1 MVKEQDKSFMDSQL
15 ENAFEIIDADGSGEI
30 DANEFNAWKTENK
43 NVNLSKHLE
52 NVSTVSEARNIIE
65 NEVVNKAFISMW
77 ETSYNVLKMTEKLLI
92 RIKIAMKEIRLEL
105 NNANINVEWPF
116 IQFDIDLIAAKNI
129 FKNFSDN
136 RMDII

>member
-1 MVKEQDKSFMDSQL
+1 
-15 ENAFEIIDADGSGEI
+15 
-30 DANEFNAWKTENK
+30 
-43 NVNLSKHLE
+43 
-52 NVSTVSEARNIIE
+52 
-65 NEVVNKAFISMW
+65 MW

-129 FKNFSDN
+129 FKNIVKSFLLH
-136 RMDII
+136 MDEADFLLNCLNNYYQELKARLTRLTYFELKLGKYNVNIEGSSRLQ